1 LAGQNVQR
9 ERIKKICFTLVM
21 LLFTVIVCLALLE
34 LGVRAFFG
42 GPKYLCTLYAK
53 DDLLGY
59 KLKPHAQMVI
69 DFSYFRQNVS
79 LNSMG
84 LRDRE
89 YGPKSQGETRI
100 LALGD
105 SFLFGAV
112 WDANQTFVKVLEREL
127 NKRSA
132 KQYSVINSG
141 VSGYGSYEEAKFY
154 VRDSPALSPDIIL
167 YFFYVNDIESDI
179 GAPQST
185 VLDNGCAVSKASLEL
200 PLFSWARFENWLIF
214 NSRAYIYF
222 RFIVLNE
229 NAGLRNILYKVR
241 NTLVDLK
248 LAEPGRLQY
257 KILQTE
263 YDHDTS
269 EGWNAT
275 LANVQE
281 MADMAKQRKQKYAI
295 VMIPMK
301 FQVHDD
307 LWEDYKA
314 RNRVPGDKYDFGK
327 PARILAETAKKH
339 NAAFIDLTPL
349 LKDAI
354 REKNITDKLYYEGD
368 AHFNVLGNEV
378 AGQALYKELVR
389 QGMVNP

>member
-1 LAGQNVQR
+1 MVSR
-9 ERIKKICFTLVM
+9 ERIKKICFTVVM
-21 LLFTVIVCLALLE
+21 LLFTAIVCLALLE

-69 DFSYFRQNVS
+69 DFSYFQQNVS

-89 YGPKSQGETRI
+89 YGPKQAGEKRI

-127 NKRSA
+127 NKHSTT
-132 KQYSVINSG
+132 QYSVINTG
-141 VSGYGSYEEAKFY
+141 VSGYGSYEEAKFHA
-154 VRDSPALSPDIIL
+154 RDSPALAPDIVM
-167 YFFYVNDIESDI
+167 YFFYMNDIEGDI

-200 PLFSWARFENWLIF
+200 PLFSWARFQNWLIF

-229 NAGLRNILYKVR
+229 NAGLRNFLYKVR
-241 NTLVDLK
+241 NRLVDLG
-248 LAEPGRLQY
+248 LAEPARLQY
-257 KILQTE
+257 KILQSA
-263 YDHDTS
+263 YDQETS

-281 MADMAKQRKQKYAI
+281 MADTARQRRQKYVI

-301 FQVHDD
+301 FQVHDE
-307 LWEDYKA
+307 LWEDYQQ

-327 PARILAETAKKH
+327 PARILAEAARKY
-339 NAAFIDLTPL
+339 NATFIDLTPL

-354 REKNITDKLYYEGD
+354 REQNIKDKLYYEGD

-378 AGQALYKELVR
+378 AGAALYDELLR
-389 QGMVNP
+389 QKVVQP